1 MDVLY
6 LTNYC
11 WIVIFLIFQYFNT
24 IQLIKVNIFIYLV
37 GTFLQTCPLIFLKIN
52 FYMWTC
58 WSNNMDVEASDTCC
72 QITLKWFYQFVPV
85 AYKCAH
91 FTPSSS
97 TLNIIKCLIF
107 DILLGKKG
115 GIIVFISD
123 YSWGWLL
130 TLITIIVMFISQMF
144 SPSLNGIHVSCI
156 FFNWGT
162 YL

>member
-24 IQLIKVNIFIYLV
+24 IQLIKINIFIYLI

-58 WSNNMDVEASDTCC
+58 WSNNMDVEAFDTCC
-72 QITLKWFYQFVPV
+72 QITLKWLYQFVPI

-91 FTPSSS
+91 FILSSS

-107 DILLGKKG
+107 DILLGKKRYRFYFWLLVRL
-115 GIIVFISD
+115 ITHSD
-123 YSWGWLL
+123 YYYCYVYQPNVFSFFELNSCLL
-130 TLITIIVMFISQMF
+130 
-144 SPSLNGIHVSCI
+144 HI
-156 FFNWGT
+156 F
-162 YL
+162 